1 MGTSIDVKAF
11 YDIFRE
17 ISTLVHS
24 STDAEEVTELVVWK
38 ITEMLEAKGAIIR
51 VINLETNQLDLFA
64 SCGLSESYLSKG
76 PISSNKFI
84 AETVRKHR
92 VIIIEDILS
101 DPRIQY
107 PRKVLEEGIK
117 MMIDLPLTL
126 GESVVGVIRI
136 YFAEKRV
143 FSEEELDFIIAISQ
157 QCSCAID
164 KARLIEDQRAQ
175 YYKLASQM
183 EKLSALGR
191 MAAGIAHEINNPL
204 AGILLYSSNLI
215 KKAPE
220 EGPFKEGLD
229 IIMHESLRCRN
240 IIRDLLEFARDKEPE
255 KAPTN
260 VNEIIEKA
268 LNILENEFRLKRISI
283 VKELSD
289 EMPVILLDVNQ
300 MEQVFINLLLN
311 SMEAIQEHGKITVK
325 SHTDLENNCVKIKI
339 ADTGAGIHKD
349 DIEKIFEPFFSTKPK
364 GTGLGLSVSYGII
377 QNHQGDIKV
386 SSKPAQGTC
395 FTIELPF
402 QEEASS
408 SEREDRKDGTE

>member
-11 YDIFRE
+11 YNIFRE

-24 STDAEEVTELVVWK
+24 STDAKEVTELVVCK
-38 ITEMLEAKGAIIR
+38 ITEILDAKGAIIR
-51 VINLETNQLDLFA
+51 IKNLETNQLDLFA
-64 SCGLSESYLSKG
+64 SCGLSENYLSKG
-76 PISSNKFI
+76 TISSNEFI
-84 AETVRKHR
+84 TETVRKHR
-92 VIIIEDILS
+92 VIIIENMLS

-107 PRKVLEEGIK
+107 PRMVLEEGIK
-117 MMIDLPLTL
+117 IMLDLPLTL
-126 GESVVGVIRI
+126 GETVVGVIRI
-136 YFAEKRV
+136 YFAEKRL

-175 YYKLASQM
+175 YYKLASKM

-229 IIMHESLRCRN
+229 IIIHESLRCRN
-240 IIRDLLEFARDKEPE
+240 IIRELLEFARDKEPE
-255 KAPTN
+255 KAPAN

-283 VKELSD
+283 EKELSG

-311 SMEAIQEHGKITVK
+311 SMEAIQGDGKITVK

-339 ADTGAGIHKD
+339 ADTGAGIHND

-364 GTGLGLSVSYGII
+364 GTGLGLAVSYGII

-386 SSKPAQGTC
+386 SSKPSQGTC

>member
-24 STDAEEVTELVVWK
+24 STDAEEVAELVAWK
-38 ITEMLEAKGAIIR
+38 VTEMLDAKGATIR

-64 SCGLSESYLSKG
+64 SYGLSENYLSKG
-76 PISSNKFI
+76 SVSCTKFI
-84 AETVRKHR
+84 TETVRKNR
-92 VIIIEDILS
+92 VIIIEDMLT

-107 PRKVLEEGIK
+107 PRQALEEGFR
-117 MMIDLPLTL
+117 MMLDLPLTL
-126 GESVVGVIRI
+126 GETVVGIIRI

-255 KAPTN
+255 RAPAN

-268 LNILENEFRLKRISI
+268 VNILENEFRLKRISI
-283 VKELSD
+283 EKELSS

-311 SMEAIQEHGKITVK
+311 SMEAVQEHGKITIQ
-325 SHTDLENNCVKIKI
+325 SHTDPENNCVKIKI
-339 ADTGAGIHKD
+339 ADTGAGIHND

-364 GTGLGLSVSYGII
+364 GTGLGLAVSYGII
-377 QNHQGDIKV
+377 KNHQGDIKV
-386 SSKPAQGTC
+386 SSKPSQGTC

-402 QEEASS
+402 QGEASS
-408 SEREDRKDGTE
+408 SEREDRKDGIE